1 MMKPQRLSTLSPT
14 PLVAVLL
21 AASLFLC
28 LPTMADTIHVNTR
41 NDLNSLASTITN
53 AVLDGGK
60 EIDVVFA
67 PGTFTYR
74 DNLLNLSN
82 KQWRGVRLRFI
93 GNGAKLMA
101 EGPAIT
107 NHSTYDHSFQPTY
120 TYATTAGHVLS
131 PWGDMLQ
138 TDRLI
143 EVVDE
148 GQKLCRL
155 HCGEA
160 LDMPASDCR
169 NTWINLSQWYTSS
182 VYKVERI
189 SGGWIYFT
197 ADNLAYNTARKCY
210 NVNLDYG
217 YARMM
222 PRFRL
227 CNSAGLKTISNAPSS
242 ASDTSALPSVSI
254 RGGIMYLPDS
264 ISSVRECQAIHFLRM
279 KNTALQSLSIEGL
292 TFLGNK
298 ESTDYLL
305 AFTSVRSDSLVI
317 RSCSF
322 IGLGSGAVSSQ
333 QTDNL
338 ILSSCSFSDCRRYGI
353 YVEGGANPRITQNS
367 FTRMG
372 LALLN
377 SFCIRVSATNFLISE
392 NHISDFGY
400 GAIAVGKWWAAPKSI
415 TVSGTVE
422 QNVIHYSPQWL
433 SHILGHSLMDSGA
446 IYLYTQMDDVRV
458 RHNFIYDYT
467 GACDNRGIFCDDGAK
482 NFTIEGNII
491 LHTPNSFSI
500 DSRRTLSIETNPRSH
515 TKEVNVN
522 NTITSNLIDGSI
534 RFQGRDDNA
543 RCRLERNI
551 FLHTGA
557 DSAQTNVLDNLSLSA
572 PFVSATYQGISNGL
586 VRASAAT
593 LRLIRGLPSW
603 PYIRRFMLY

>member
-1 MMKPQRLSTLSPT
+1 MMKPQRLSILST
-14 PLVAVLL
+14 SPLVAVLL

-28 LPTMADTIHVNTR
+28 LPTMADTIRVNTR
-41 NDLNSLASTITN
+41 NDLNSLANTITN
-53 AVLDGGK
+53 AVLDGEK

-82 KQWRGVRLRFI
+82 KQWRGVRLRLI
-93 GNGAKLMA
+93 GNGATLMA
-101 EGPAIT
+101 EGPDIA
-107 NHSTYDHSFQPTY
+107 NHSTYDHPFHPAC
-120 TYATTAGHVLS
+120 TYATATGQILS
-131 PWGDMLQ
+131 PWGNMLQ

-143 EVVDE
+143 EVVDAE
-148 GQKLCRL
+148 QKLCRL

-160 LDMPASDCR
+160 LEMPAPDCR
-169 NTWINLSQWYTSS
+169 NTWINISQWYTSS
-182 VYKVERI
+182 VYNVERI
-189 SGGWIYFT
+189 NDGWVYFT
-197 ADNLAYNTARKCY
+197 ADNLTYNSSRKCY

-227 CNSAGLKTISNAPSS
+227 CNSAGSAPENNTPPAAPDSS
-242 ASDTSALPSVSI
+242 TLPSVCI

-264 ISSVRECQAIHFLRM
+264 IPSVRECQAIHFLQM
-279 KNTALQSLSIEGL
+279 KNTALQSLCIEGL

-305 AFTSVRSDSLVI
+305 SFTAVRSDSLVI

-338 ILSSCSFSDCRRYGI
+338 IISSCSFSNCRRYGI

-367 FTRMG
+367 FIRMG

-415 TVSGTVE
+415 TVSGIVE
-422 QNVIHYSPQWL
+422 QNIIHYSPQWL
-433 SHILGHSLMDSGA
+433 NHILGHSLMDSGA

-458 RHNFIYDYT
+458 RHNFIHDYT

-482 NFTIEGNII
+482 NFTLEGNII

-500 DSRRTLSIETNPRSH
+500 DSRRTLSIEASPRSY

-522 NTITSNLIDGSI
+522 NTITSNIIDGSI

-551 FLHTGA
+551 FLQTGA
-557 DSAQTNVLDNLSLSA
+557 DSTQMNVLGNLSLST

-586 VRASAAT
+586 VRVSAAT
-593 LRLIRGLPSW
+593 LRLIRALPSW
-603 PYIRRFMLY
+603 PYIRRFMHY